1 MRCIPQNIQQIRI
14 FTGKMFTQ
22 EILLQVNSSL
32 YNARRNVVYSVR
44 LAIIETNLK
53 FADNVV
59 DQTRLMEVNICR
71 GVDFVTFV

>member
-1 MRCIPQNIQQIRI
+1 
-14 FTGKMFTQ
+14 MFTQ